1 MFWIYF
7 LLTDLP
13 FLAAKNVVI
22 ASAEP
27 SMSIATLSVAA
38 MELISPSIIISPPI
52 AIKFFYSTES
62 TTTRTVRVAKKPA
75 TK

>member
-1 MFWIYF
+1 
-7 LLTDLP
+7 
-13 FLAAKNVVI
+13 
-22 ASAEP
+22 
-27 SMSIATLSVAA
+27 MSIATLSVAA

-52 AIKFFYSTES
+52 TMKIFYSTVS

>member
-38 MELISPSIIISPPI
+38 MELISPSI
-52 AIKFFYSTES
+52 KFFYSTES